1 MTKQYFSGKNKQNT
15 QEYDHIKEKLVI
27 PEESFNGQE
36 LVKSNCMGYDEV

>member
-1 MTKQYFSGKNKQNT
+1 MNITIYTEEQ
-15 QEYDHIKEKLVI
+15 LVI